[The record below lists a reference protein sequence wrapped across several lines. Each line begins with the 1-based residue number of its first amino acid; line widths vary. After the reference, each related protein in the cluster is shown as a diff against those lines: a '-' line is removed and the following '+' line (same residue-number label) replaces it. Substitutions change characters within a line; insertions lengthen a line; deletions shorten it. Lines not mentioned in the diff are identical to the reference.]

1 MKTVE
6 YFDGVIEKDET
17 KEYKLI
23 KRVSTSDTLFLY
35 YESIEKVINEEKEK
49 LKNSILGLNET
60 VDVANYS
67 SSLSSEIQFFKNDAV
82 DLVFSIYEFGI
93 EVKPNGISKAR
104 TMPINPLKA
113 KLLIETPYGVDSVES
128 ASIVENEVMFKLDE
142 IYTQNIGK
150 SKMQIVLLDEEN
162 YKITLP
168 EFSFEIKKSINE
180 KWDGEDVIY
189 PTILLADDGSVIL
202 ADEATALI
210 R

>member
-1 MKTVE
+1 MSIYKKVSLTV
-6 YFDGVIEKDET
+6 T
-17 KEYKLI
+17 
-23 KRVSTSDTLFLY
+23 
-35 YESIEKVINEEKEK
+35 
-49 LKNSILGLNET
+49 
-60 VDVANYS
+60 NYS
-67 SSLSSEIQFFKNDAV
+67 SRLSSEMQFFKNDAV

-93 EVKPNGISKAR
+93 EVKQNGISKAR

>member
-1 MKTVE
+1 MS
-6 YFDGVIEKDET
+6 I
-17 KEYKLI
+17 YK
-23 KRVSTSDTLFLY
+23 KVSLT
-35 YESIEKVINEEKEK
+35 
-49 LKNSILGLNET
+49 
-60 VDVANYS
+60 VANYS
-67 SSLSSEIQFFKNDAV
+67 SRLSSEIQFFKNDAV

-104 TMPINPLKA
+104 TMPINPFKA

-180 KWDGEDVIY
+180 KWDGEEVIY
-189 PTILLADDGSVIL
+189 PTILLDDNGNVL
-202 ADEATALI
+202 LVDDNTAII

>member
-1 MKTVE
+1 MS
-6 YFDGVIEKDET
+6 I
-17 KEYKLI
+17 YK
-23 KRVSTSDTLFLY
+23 KVSLT
-35 YESIEKVINEEKEK
+35 
-49 LKNSILGLNET
+49 
-60 VDVANYS
+60 VANYS